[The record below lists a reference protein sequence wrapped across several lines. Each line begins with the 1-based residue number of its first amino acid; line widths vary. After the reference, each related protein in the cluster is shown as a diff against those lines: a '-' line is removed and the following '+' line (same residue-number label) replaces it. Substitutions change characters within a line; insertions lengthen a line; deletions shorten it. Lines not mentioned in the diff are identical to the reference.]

1 MKKQNTILVHV
12 LAIVFTS
19 YICGS
24 VYAEGVERT
33 RTSERTKEV
42 VRADRGPKIERS
54 EKNEK
59 VERVLKAER
68 PEKTVRPEKV
78 EKVEHVEKAER
89 PEKVEKLE
97 RVEKVERPEKVEK
110 GEQNQEDYGFML
122 SEATPR
128 SNDGYLLYAPDNP
141 YKLMQLTSFTPASV
155 TTAVPEADTSA
166 MLLIGLGVI
175 GFVVHRRKNTQS

>member
-1 MKKQNTILVHV
+1 MKKQNTILVHALV
-12 LAIVFTS
+12 MVFSS

-24 VYAEGVERT
+24 VYAVGVERT

-59 VERVLKAER
+59 VERVVKAER

-78 EKVEHVEKAER
+78 EKVEYVEKAEH
-89 PEKVEKLE
+89 
-97 RVEKVERPEKVEK
+97 PEKVEK
-110 GEQNQEDYGFML
+110 GERNQVDYDFML
-122 SEATPR
+122 SGATPS
-128 SNDGYLLYAPDNP
+128 SNDGYLLNVPDNP
-141 YKLMQLTSFTPASV
+141 YKLMQLTSFAPASV

-166 MLLIGLGVI
+166 MLLTGLVVM
-175 GFVVHRRKNTQS
+175 GFMARRRNKAKAV

>member
-1 MKKQNTILVHV
+1 MKKQNRILVHALV
-12 LAIVFTS
+12 MVFSS

-24 VYAEGVERT
+24 VYAEGVERI

-59 VERVLKAER
+59 VERVEKAER
-68 PEKTVRPEKV
+68 PEKTVRPEKI
-78 EKVEHVEKAER
+78 EKVEH
-89 PEKVEKLE
+89 
-97 RVEKVERPEKVEK
+97 VEKVERPEKVEK
-110 GEQNQEDYGFML
+110 REQNQVDYGSML
-122 SEATPR
+122 SGATPR

-141 YKLMQLTSFTPASV
+141 YKLMQVTSFAPAAV

-166 MLLIGLGVI
+166 MLLIGLGVM
-175 GFVVHRRKNTQS
+175 GFVVHRRNNTQS

>member
-78 EKVEHVEKAER
+78 EKVER
-89 PEKVEKLE
+89 PEKVEK
-97 RVEKVERPEKVEK
+97 R
-110 GEQNQEDYGFML
+110 EQNQVDYGFML

-166 MLLIGLGVI
+166 MLLIGLGVM